1 MPSWWTYMIILLK
14 QNDRL
19 FFFAKGSSQLWEAEL
34 VTTPKKVSTAPR
46 ISPCNR
52 PTSHTGLFNLSRSNW
67 SGSQEVCVCM
77 SHLEFSKFPLGF
89 TYSHET
95 PNNSLP
101 MRIIPLT
108 WGINSPSTWPKR
120 VWYMEVANRLRH
132 LWSGQLPDAS
142 SLGRNQ
148 ARIVFL

>member
-1 MPSWWTYMIILLK
+1 MIILLK

-108 WGINSPSTWPKR
+108 WGINSPSTWPKGCGTWR
-120 VWYMEVANRLRH
+120 LLTGSGTCEAAN
-132 LWSGQLPDAS
+132 
-142 SLGRNQ
+142 SLTHR
-148 ARIVFL
+148 A